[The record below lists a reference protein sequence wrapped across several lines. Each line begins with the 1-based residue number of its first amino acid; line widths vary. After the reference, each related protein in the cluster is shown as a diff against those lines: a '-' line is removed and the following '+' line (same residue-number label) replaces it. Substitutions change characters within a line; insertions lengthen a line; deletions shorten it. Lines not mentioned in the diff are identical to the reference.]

1 VSGAQCSA
9 RLPRTVPQTRRELN
23 HVTDAANRRSPRTG
37 SVALGAVSPGL
48 ERTLSPGNSSR
59 RAPGRTLRLFA
70 ERAADFIEIPADM
83 RGRSLGLLPS
93 LDQHRSVSANAVAG
107 PGSGDRASA
116 FHPGLAPVL
125 TDKRPCTVLAA
136 EFGVHPTTLTM
147 IRRGKRWR
155 GILDAVRREPGSDTA
170 NNSAESL
177 GFAASIV
184 GVRHP
189 SRMESVDVKV
199 RSEE

>member
-1 VSGAQCSA
+1 MTLS
-9 RLPRTVPQTRRELN
+9 RPRTVPQTRRELN

-37 SVALGAVSPGL
+37 SVARLVYPPLGQPRTFPLGASRGW
-48 ERTLSPGNSSR
+48 R

>member
-1 VSGAQCSA
+1 MTLS
-9 RLPRTVPQTRRELN
+9 RPRTVPQTRRELN

-116 FHPGLAPVL
+116 FHPGLAP
-125 TDKRPCTVLAA
+125 
-136 EFGVHPTTLTM
+136 
-147 IRRGKRWR
+147 
-155 GILDAVRREPGSDTA
+155 
-170 NNSAESL
+170 
-177 GFAASIV
+177 IV
-184 GVRHP
+184 GCAATFN
-189 SRMESVDVKV
+189 SL
-199 RSEE
+199 RSELGGQ

>member
-1 VSGAQCSA
+1 MSKRWTFAQHLERSVMPEPNSGCWLWVGWMNWADYG
-9 RLPRTVPQTRRELN
+9 RLY
-23 HVTDAANRRSPRTG
+23 DAAGNEVLAHCASWEHHRGPVPDG
-37 SVALGAVSPGL
+37 LSVLHKCDVRCCVNPDHLFVGTQQDNMDDMHAKGRGVAAPF
-48 ERTLSPGNSSR
+48 ERNG
-59 RAPGRTLRLFA
+59 RAILTREQVIT
-70 ERAADFIEIPADM
+70 
-83 RGRSLGLLPS
+83 
-93 LDQHRSVSANAVAG
+93 
-107 PGSGDRASA
+107 
-116 FHPGLAPVL
+116 VL

-189 SRMESVDVKV
+189 TRMESVDVKV